1 MRFQFIPK
9 ECAMKKLLGVI
20 AFSGVMLVSSQFV
33 FAQAYRPGPPP
44 GPPPPSRYHG
54 MYDQG
59 RHEGWYK
66 RGGYV
71 PSQYR
76 RGSYVVSDWR
86 RYRLKAPPRGYQY
99 IRSDNGDFLLAAV
112 TTGAILS
119 IISNTH

>member
-1 MRFQFIPK
+1 
-9 ECAMKKLLGVI
+9 MKKQLGAI
-20 AFSGVMLVSSQFV
+20 AVCGVMLIAPQFAL
-33 FAQAYRPGPPP
+33 AQGYPPGPPPGRPGPPP
-44 GPPPPSRYHG
+44 PAQRYHG

-71 PSQYR
+71 PVQYR

-86 RYRLKAPPRGYQY
+86 RYRLNAPPRGYQY
-99 IRSDNGDFLLAAV
+99 IRSDNGDFLLAAI

-119 IISNTH
+119 IINASH